1 MSSTSARR
9 ASRSMSESK
18 PSKHKNFM
26 EIKFKK
32 IRIRNFRGLVSFE
45 ANLEGRSVRISG
57 ANGLGKSSVADAITW
72 VLFGKDSRRRT
83 AFPIDPVDD
92 EGRIIHN
99 LDVSVE
105 LEMLIDRQPTTLRRR
120 RQEKWVQK
128 RGMTREQLD
137 GHQTTCY
144 IDGRPLP
151 SSDFSSHVDTIV
163 KEELFRAL
171 TTPDYFPS
179 LPMDQQYR
187 LLVKIVGTR
196 TLAEI
201 AAKDEEALKV
211 VDELGQRSIDQYR
224 QGLTYDLQRTRKELE
239 TIPVRLSEVQGFI
252 EQVKAKGADGKT
264 AQRHA
269 KGIEE
274 KLRQVTQEIDSMAGV
289 VRAENARYNDQRAY
303 IQQLRQQRAAIEDRI
318 EKQNREARTL
328 HQSLVCKAKEELEAA
343 EERHTAAKT
352 MLGLHERRLK
362 DLEQQLTDFRSRWE
376 EVERLSFSWNAEEAV
391 CPTCGQPLPQD
402 QADQK
407 RVEAEMR
414 FNERKMKQQDA
425 LDEEGKKLAASKQR
439 LQDLSAAAREEMAT
453 AERLMPEARERLSKA
468 EAEPIEQA
476 DYHDA
481 SDWQRLSS
489 EIDQRMK
496 ELEQTTQA
504 QEPPQ
509 LAALRTEEEGYRKEL
524 RLLQQTI
531 DRSKQIDEYI
541 RREKELQKQRT
552 TLSGDIA
559 RMQTRLEA
567 AERLQ
572 LMEANDLQKRVND
585 LFPSVRFRLSRELLN
600 GREVGHC
607 ELSVDGVPYS
617 GLSTSERINAGLEL
631 INALARHYNIVAP
644 IVIDNAEAVNKVAP
658 TLGQQILLEVSPAKK
673 LNVEQITPS
682 SLFE

>member
-1 MSSTSARR
+1 
-9 ASRSMSESK
+9 
-18 PSKHKNFM
+18 M

-32 IRIRNFRGLVSFE
+32 IRIRNFRGLVSFD

-92 EGRIIHN
+92 AGRIIHN

-105 LEMLIDRQPTTLRRR
+105 LEMLIDGQPTTLRRR

-128 RGMTREQLD
+128 RGMTTEQLD

-201 AAKDEEALKV
+201 AAKDEEALNV
-211 VDELGQRSIDQYR
+211 VDELGQRSLDQYR
-224 QGLTYDLQRTRKELE
+224 QGLAYDLQRTRKELE
-239 TIPVRLSEVQGFI
+239 LIPVRLSEVQGFI

-328 HQSLVCKAKEELEAA
+328 HQSLVCKAKEELEAT

-362 DLEQQLTDFRSRWE
+362 DLEQQLEDFRSRWE

-414 FNERKMKQQDA
+414 FNERKMQQQDA

-481 SDWQRLSS
+481 ADWQRLSS

-509 LAALRTEEEGYRKEL
+509 LAALRTEEQAYRKEL
-524 RLLQQTI
+524 RLLEQTI
-531 DRSKQIDEYI
+531 DRSKQIDEYV

-572 LMEANDLQKRVND
+572 LMEANDLQQRVNE

-673 LNVEQITPS
+673 LNVEQIAPS

>member
-1 MSSTSARR
+1 MRLKA
-9 ASRSMSESK
+9 ASWV
-18 PSKHKNFM
+18 
-26 EIKFKK
+26 KFKK
-32 IRIRNFRGLVSFE
+32 IRIRNFRGLVSFDT
-45 ANLEGRSVRISG
+45 NLEGRSVRISG

-92 EGRIIHN
+92 AGRIIHN

-105 LEMLIDRQPTTLRRR
+105 LEMLIDGQPTTLRRR

-128 RGMTREQLD
+128 RGMTTEQLD

-211 VDELGQRSIDQYR
+211 VDELGQRSLDQYR
-224 QGLTYDLQRTRKELE
+224 QGLAYDLQRTRKEQEL
-239 TIPVRLSEVQGFI
+239 IPVRLSEVQGFI

-328 HQSLVCKAKEELEAA
+328 HQSLVCKAKEELEAT

-362 DLEQQLTDFRSRWE
+362 DLEQQLEDFRSRWE
-376 EVERLSFSWNAEEAV
+376 EVERQQFSWNAEEAV

-402 QADQK
+402 QAEQK

-414 FNERKMKQQDA
+414 FNERKMRQQDA

-439 LQDLSAAAREEMAT
+439 LQDLSAAARQEMYET
-453 AERLMPEARERLSKA
+453 ERLTPEARERLSKA

-481 SDWQRLSS
+481 SDWQRLTA
-489 EIDQRMK
+489 EIDQRVK

-509 LAALRTEEEGYRKEL
+509 LAALRTEEQGYRKEL
-524 RLLQQTI
+524 RLLEQTI
-531 DRSKQIDEYI
+531 DRSKQIDEYV

-572 LMEANDLQKRVND
+572 LMEANDLQKRVNE

-607 ELSVDGVPYS
+607 ELSVEGVPYS

>member
-1 MSSTSARR
+1 
-9 ASRSMSESK
+9 
-18 PSKHKNFM
+18 M

-105 LEMLIDRQPTTLRRR
+105 LEMLIDGQPTTLRRR

-196 TLAEI
+196 SLAEI

-211 VDELGQRSIDQYR
+211 VDELGQRSLDQYR
-224 QGLTYDLQRTRKELE
+224 QGLSYDLQRTRKELE
-239 TIPVRLSEVQGFI
+239 LIPVRLSEVQGFI

-289 VRAENARYNDQRAY
+289 VRAENARHNDQRAY
-303 IQQLRQQRAAIEDRI
+303 IQQLRQQRDAIEDRI

-328 HQSLVCKAKEELEAA
+328 HQSLVCKAKEELEAT

-352 MLGLHERRLK
+352 LLGLHERRLK

-481 SDWQRLSS
+481 SDWQRLTA
-489 EIDQRMK
+489 EIDQRVK

-509 LAALRTEEEGYRKEL
+509 LAALRTEEQAYRKEL
-524 RLLQQTI
+524 RLLEQTI
-531 DRSKQIDEYI
+531 DRSKQIDEYV

>member
-1 MSSTSARR
+1 
-9 ASRSMSESK
+9 
-18 PSKHKNFM
+18 M

-32 IRIRNFRGLVSFE
+32 IRIRNFRGLVSFD

-105 LEMLIDRQPTTLRRR
+105 LEMLIDGQPTTLRRR

-128 RGMTREQLD
+128 RGMTTEQLD

-211 VDELGQRSIDQYR
+211 VDELGQRSLDQYR
-224 QGLTYDLQRTRKELE
+224 QGLAYDLQRTRKEQEL
-239 TIPVRLSEVQGFI
+239 IPVRLSEVQGFI

-318 EKQNREARTL
+318 EKQNRETRTL
-328 HQSLVCKAKEELEAA
+328 HQSLVCKAKEELEAT

-362 DLEQQLTDFRSRWE
+362 DLEQQLEDFRRRWE

-407 RVEAEMR
+407 RVEAEMC
-414 FNERKMKQQDA
+414 FNERKMQQQDA

-453 AERLMPEARERLSKA
+453 AERLMPEARQRLSKA

-481 SDWQRLSS
+481 ADWQRLSG

-509 LAALRTEEEGYRKEL
+509 LAALRTEEQAYRKEL
-524 RLLQQTI
+524 RLLEQTI
-531 DRSKQIDEYI
+531 DRSKQIDEYV

-572 LMEANDLQKRVND
+572 LMEANDLQKRVNE

-673 LNVEQITPS
+673 LNVEQIAPS

>member
-1 MSSTSARR
+1 
-9 ASRSMSESK
+9 
-18 PSKHKNFM
+18 M

-45 ANLEGRSVRISG
+45 ANLDGRSVRISG

-83 AFPIDPVDD
+83 AFPIDPVDED
-92 EGRIIHN
+92 GKVIHN

-105 LEMLIDRQPTTLRRR
+105 LEMLIDGQSTTLRRR

-128 RGMTREQLD
+128 RGMATEQLD

-151 SSDFSSHVDTIV
+151 ASDFSSHVDTIV

-201 AAKDEEALKV
+201 AAKDEEALRV
-211 VDELGQRSIDQYR
+211 VDELGQRTIDQYR
-224 QGLTYDLQRTRKELE
+224 QAVSYDLQRTRKELE
-239 TIPVRLSEVQGFI
+239 IIPVRLSEVQGFI
-252 EQVKAKGADGKT
+252 EQVKAKGADHVT
-264 AQRHA
+264 ARKQA
-269 KGIEE
+269 KEVERKID
-274 KLRQVTQEIDSMAGV
+274 QTTQEIDSLAGV
-289 VRAENARYNDQRAY
+289 VRAENARYNEQRAH
-303 IQQLRQQRAAIEDRI
+303 IQQLRQQLAAVEDRV
-318 EKQNREARTL
+318 EKANREARTL
-328 HQSLVCKAKEELEAA
+328 HHSLVSKAKEDVEVL
-343 EERHTAAKT
+343 EERHTAAAT
-352 MLGLHERRLK
+352 LLSCHERNQK
-362 DLEQQLTDFRSRWE
+362 NLEKQLEDFRRRWE
-376 EVERLSFSWNAEEAV
+376 ETERLTFSWPVEESI
-391 CPTCGQPLPQD
+391 CPTCGQPLPQE
-402 QADQK
+402 QADKK
-407 RVEAEMR
+407 RAEAEVR
-414 FNERKMKQQDA
+414 FNERKMQQQDA
-425 LDEEGKKLAASKQR
+425 LDQESERLAKAKKRLEDQTTAARQEIADTERMLPEARQR
-439 LQDLSAAAREEMAT
+439 LQE
-453 AERLMPEARERLSKA
+453 A
-468 EAEPIEQA
+468 EAETVQQA
-476 DYHDA
+476 DFHDYP
-481 SDWQRLSS
+481 DWQRLDK
-489 EIDQRMK
+489 EIAQRLQA
-496 ELEQTTQA
+496 LEQMGQA
-504 QEPPQ
+504 QEPEELPR
-509 LAALRTEEEGYRKEL
+509 LREEEKRYRQQL
-524 RLLQQTI
+524 RVLQETI
-531 DRSKQIDEYI
+531 DRGNQLREYEL
-541 RREKELQKQRT
+541 RQQELQGQRT
-552 TLSGDIA
+552 TLSGEVA

-673 LNVEQITPS
+673 LSVEQTTPS

>member
-1 MSSTSARR
+1 
-9 ASRSMSESK
+9 
-18 PSKHKNFM
+18 M

-32 IRIRNFRGLVSFE
+32 IRIRNFRGLVSFD

-92 EGRIIHN
+92 AGRIIHN

-105 LEMLIDRQPTTLRRR
+105 LEMLIDGQPTTLRRR

-196 TLAEI
+196 TLTEI
-201 AAKDEEALKV
+201 AAKDEEAMKV

-224 QGLTYDLQRTRKELE
+224 QGLAYDLQRTRKELE

-269 KGIEE
+269 KAIEE

-328 HQSLVCKAKEELEAA
+328 HQSLVCKAKEELEAT

-481 SDWQRLSS
+481 SDWQRLTA

-509 LAALRTEEEGYRKEL
+509 LAALRTEEQAYRKEL
-524 RLLQQTI
+524 RLLEQTI
-531 DRSKQIDEYI
+531 DRSKQIDEYV
-541 RREKELQKQRT
+541 RREKELQKWRT

-572 LMEANDLQKRVND
+572 LMEANDLQQRVNE

-673 LNVEQITPS
+673 LNVEQIAPS

>member
-1 MSSTSARR
+1 
-9 ASRSMSESK
+9 
-18 PSKHKNFM
+18 M

-32 IRIRNFRGLVSFE
+32 IRIRNFRGLVNFE

-105 LEMLIDRQPTTLRRR
+105 LELLIDGQPTTLRRR
-120 RQEKWVQK
+120 RSEKWVQK
-128 RGMTREQLD
+128 RGMTTEQLD

-211 VDELGQRSIDQYR
+211 VDELGQRSLDQYR

-239 TIPVRLSEVQGFI
+239 LIPVRLSEVQGFI

-328 HQSLVCKAKEELEAA
+328 HQSLVCKAKEELEAT

-362 DLEQQLTDFRSRWE
+362 DLEQQLVDFRRRWE
-376 EVERLSFSWNAEEAV
+376 EVERQQFSWNAEEAV

-402 QADQK
+402 QAEQK

-414 FNERKMKQQDA
+414 FNERKMRQQDA

-509 LAALRTEEEGYRKEL
+509 LAALRTEEQAYRKEL
-524 RLLQQTI
+524 RLLEQTI
-531 DRSKQIDEYI
+531 DRSKQIDGYI
-541 RREKELQKQRT
+541 RREKELQTQRT
-552 TLSGDIA
+552 ALSGDIA

-673 LNVEQITPS
+673 LDVEQITPS

>member
-1 MSSTSARR
+1 
-9 ASRSMSESK
+9 
-18 PSKHKNFM
+18 M

-32 IRIRNFRGLVSFE
+32 IRIRNFRGLVSFD

-92 EGRIIHN
+92 AGRIIHN

-105 LEMLIDRQPTTLRRR
+105 LEMLIDGQPTTLRRR

-128 RGMTREQLD
+128 RGMTTEQLD

-201 AAKDEEALKV
+201 AAKDEEAQNV
-211 VDELGQRSIDQYR
+211 VDELGQRSLDQYR
-224 QGLTYDLQRTRKELE
+224 QGLSYDLQRTRKEQEL
-239 TIPVRLSEVQGFI
+239 IPVRLSEVQGFI

-328 HQSLVCKAKEELEAA
+328 HQSLVCKAKEELEAT
-343 EERHTAAKT
+343 EERHTAAQT

-362 DLEQQLTDFRSRWE
+362 DLEQQLVDFRRRWE

-414 FNERKMKQQDA
+414 FNERKMRQQDA

-468 EAEPIEQA
+468 EAEPIAQA

-481 SDWQRLSS
+481 ADWKRLTA
-489 EIDQRMK
+489 EIDQRVK

-524 RLLQQTI
+524 RLLEQTI
-531 DRSKQIDEYI
+531 DRSKQIDEYV

-552 TLSGDIA
+552 TLSGNIA

-572 LMEANDLQKRVND
+572 LMEANDLQKRVNE

-673 LNVEQITPS
+673 LSVEQTAPS

>member
-1 MSSTSARR
+1 
-9 ASRSMSESK
+9 
-18 PSKHKNFM
+18 M

-105 LEMLIDRQPTTLRRR
+105 LEMLIDGQPTTLRRR

-128 RGMTREQLD
+128 RSMTREQLD

-196 TLAEI
+196 SMAEI

-211 VDELGQRSIDQYR
+211 VDELGQRSLDQYR
-224 QGLTYDLQRTRKELE
+224 QGLSYDLQRTRKELE
-239 TIPVRLSEVQGFI
+239 LIPVRLSEVQGFI

-289 VRAENARYNDQRAY
+289 VRAENARHNDQRAY
-303 IQQLRQQRAAIEDRI
+303 IQQLRQQRDAIEDRI

-328 HQSLVCKAKEELEAA
+328 HQSLVCKAKEELEAT

-362 DLEQQLTDFRSRWE
+362 DLEQQLIDFRRRWE

-414 FNERKMKQQDA
+414 FNERKMQQQDA
-425 LDEEGKKLAASKQR
+425 LDEEAKKLAASKQR
-439 LQDLSAAAREEMAT
+439 LQDLSAAAREEMYET
-453 AERLMPEARERLSKA
+453 ERLTPEARERLSKA

-481 SDWQRLSS
+481 SDWQRLTA
-489 EIDQRMK
+489 EIDQRVK

-509 LAALRTEEEGYRKEL
+509 LAALRTEEQAYRKEL
-524 RLLQQTI
+524 RLLEQTI
-531 DRSKQIDEYI
+531 DRSKQIDEYV

-572 LMEANDLQKRVND
+572 LMEANDLQKRVNE

-631 INALARHYNIVAP
+631 INAIAHHYNIVAP

-673 LNVEQITPS
+673 LSVEQITPS

>member
-1 MSSTSARR
+1 
-9 ASRSMSESK
+9 
-18 PSKHKNFM
+18 M

-92 EGRIIHN
+92 AGRIIHN

-105 LEMLIDRQPTTLRRR
+105 LEMLIDGQPTTLRRR

-128 RGMTREQLD
+128 RGMTTEQLD

-179 LPMDQQYR
+179 LPMDQQYH

-196 TLAEI
+196 TLTEI

-328 HQSLVCKAKEELEAA
+328 HQSLVCKAKEELEAT

-407 RVEAEMR
+407 RVEAEMH

-509 LAALRTEEEGYRKEL
+509 LAALRTEEQAYRKEL

-541 RREKELQKQRT
+541 RREKELQKWRT
-552 TLSGDIA
+552 TLSGDVA

-572 LMEANDLQKRVND
+572 LMEANDLQQRVND

-673 LNVEQITPS
+673 LSVEQITPS

>member
-1 MSSTSARR
+1 
-9 ASRSMSESK
+9 
-18 PSKHKNFM
+18 M

-32 IRIRNFRGLVSFE
+32 IRIRNFRGLVSFD

-92 EGRIIHN
+92 AGRIIHN

-105 LEMLIDRQPTTLRRR
+105 LEMLIDGQPTTLRRR
-120 RQEKWVQK
+120 RSEKWVQK
-128 RGMTREQLD
+128 RGMTTEQLD

-211 VDELGQRSIDQYR
+211 VDELGQRSLDQYR
-224 QGLTYDLQRTRKELE
+224 QGLSYDLQRTRKEQEL
-239 TIPVRLSEVQGFI
+239 IPVRLSEVQGFI

-328 HQSLVCKAKEELEAA
+328 HQSLVCKAKEELEAT

-362 DLEQQLTDFRSRWE
+362 DLEQQLEDFRRRWK

-402 QADQK
+402 QAEQK

-414 FNERKMKQQDA
+414 FNERKMRQQDA

-481 SDWQRLSS
+481 ADWQRLSG

-509 LAALRTEEEGYRKEL
+509 LAALRTEEQAYRKEL

-531 DRSKQIDEYI
+531 DRSKQIDEYV
-541 RREKELQKQRT
+541 RREKELQKWRT
-552 TLSGDIA
+552 TLSGDVA

-572 LMEANDLQKRVND
+572 LMEAADLQQRVNE

-673 LNVEQITPS
+673 LNVEQIAPS

>member
-1 MSSTSARR
+1 
-9 ASRSMSESK
+9 
-18 PSKHKNFM
+18 M

-92 EGRIIHN
+92 AGRIIHN

-105 LEMLIDRQPTTLRRR
+105 LEMLIDGQPTTLRRR

-328 HQSLVCKAKEELEAA
+328 HQSLVCKAKEELEAT

-362 DLEQQLTDFRSRWE
+362 DLEQQLEDFRSRWE

-402 QADQK
+402 QAEQK

-414 FNERKMKQQDA
+414 FNERKMRQQDA

-481 SDWQRLSS
+481 SDWQRLTA

-509 LAALRTEEEGYRKEL
+509 LAALRTEEQAYRKEL
-524 RLLQQTI
+524 RLLEQTI

-552 TLSGDIA
+552 TLSGEVA

-600 GREVGHC
+600 GREVAHC

-673 LNVEQITPS
+673 LSVEQITPS

>member
-1 MSSTSARR
+1 
-9 ASRSMSESK
+9 
-18 PSKHKNFM
+18 M

-32 IRIRNFRGLVSFE
+32 IRIRNFRGLVSFD

-92 EGRIIHN
+92 AGRIIHN

-105 LEMLIDRQPTTLRRR
+105 LEMLIDGQPTTLRRR

-211 VDELGQRSIDQYR
+211 VDELGQRSLDQYR
-224 QGLTYDLQRTRKELE
+224 QGLAYDLQRTRKEQEL
-239 TIPVRLSEVQGFI
+239 IPVRLSEVQGFI

-328 HQSLVCKAKEELEAA
+328 HQSLVCKAKEELEAT

-362 DLEQQLTDFRSRWE
+362 DLEQQLEDFRRRWE

-414 FNERKMKQQDA
+414 FNERKMQQQDA

-481 SDWQRLSS
+481 ADWQRLSG

-504 QEPPQ
+504 QEPPH

-524 RLLQQTI
+524 RLLEQTI

-552 TLSGDIA
+552 TLSGDVA

-572 LMEANDLQKRVND
+572 LMEANDLQQRVND

-631 INALARHYNIVAP
+631 INTLARHYNIVAP

-673 LNVEQITPS
+673 LSVEQITPS

>member
-1 MSSTSARR
+1 
-9 ASRSMSESK
+9 
-18 PSKHKNFM
+18 M

-105 LEMLIDRQPTTLRRR
+105 LELLIDGQPTTLRRR

-196 TLAEI
+196 SLAEI
-201 AAKDEEALKV
+201 AAKDEEAMKV

-224 QGLTYDLQRTRKELE
+224 QGLSYDLQRTRKELE

-328 HQSLVCKAKEELEAA
+328 HQSLVCKAKEELEAT

-481 SDWQRLSS
+481 SDWQRLTA
-489 EIDQRMK
+489 EIDQRVK

-509 LAALRTEEEGYRKEL
+509 LAALRTEEQAYRKEL

-541 RREKELQKQRT
+541 RREKELQKWRT
-552 TLSGDIA
+552 TLSGDVA

-572 LMEANDLQKRVND
+572 LMEANDLQQRVND

-673 LNVEQITPS
+673 LSVEQITPS

>member
-1 MSSTSARR
+1 
-9 ASRSMSESK
+9 
-18 PSKHKNFM
+18 M

-32 IRIRNFRGLVSFE
+32 IRIRNFRGLVSFD
-45 ANLEGRSVRISG
+45 ANLEGRPVRIAG

-92 EGRIIHN
+92 AGRIIHN

-105 LEMLIDRQPTTLRRR
+105 LEMLIDGQPTTLRRR

-128 RGMTREQLD
+128 RGMTTEQLD

-224 QGLTYDLQRTRKELE
+224 QGLSYDLQRTRKELE
-239 TIPVRLSEVQGFI
+239 LIPVRLSEVQGFI

-303 IQQLRQQRAAIEDRI
+303 IQQLRQQRTAIEDRV

-328 HQSLVCKAKEELEAA
+328 HQSLVCKAKEELEAT

-362 DLEQQLTDFRSRWE
+362 DLEQQLEDFRRRWE

-414 FNERKMKQQDA
+414 FNERKMQQQDA

-439 LQDLSAAAREEMAT
+439 LQDLSTAAREEMAT

-481 SDWQRLSS
+481 ADWQRLSS

-509 LAALRTEEEGYRKEL
+509 LAALRTEEQAYRKEL
-524 RLLQQTI
+524 RLLEQTI
-531 DRSKQIDEYI
+531 DRSKQIDGYI
-541 RREKELQKQRT
+541 RREKELQTQRT
-552 TLSGDIA
+552 ALSGEVA

-673 LNVEQITPS
+673 LSVEQITPS

>member
-1 MSSTSARR
+1 
-9 ASRSMSESK
+9 
-18 PSKHKNFM
+18 M

-32 IRIRNFRGLVSFE
+32 IRIRNFRGLVSFD

-105 LEMLIDRQPTTLRRR
+105 LEMLIDGQPTTLRRR

-303 IQQLRQQRAAIEDRI
+303 IQQLRQQRAAIEDRV

-328 HQSLVCKAKEELEAA
+328 HQSLVCKAKEEMEAT

-362 DLEQQLTDFRSRWE
+362 DLEQQLEDFRSRWE

-414 FNERKMKQQDA
+414 FNERKMQQQDA

-489 EIDQRMK
+489 EIDQRVK

-509 LAALRTEEEGYRKEL
+509 LAALRTEEQAYRKEL

-552 TLSGDIA
+552 TLSGEVA

-572 LMEANDLQKRVND
+572 LMEANDLQQRVND

-600 GREVGHC
+600 GREVAHC

-673 LNVEQITPS
+673 LSVEQITPS

>member
-1 MSSTSARR
+1 
-9 ASRSMSESK
+9 
-18 PSKHKNFM
+18 M

-32 IRIRNFRGLVSFE
+32 VKIRNFRGLVSFD

-92 EGRIIHN
+92 AGRIIHN

-105 LEMLIDRQPTTLRRR
+105 LEMLIDGQPTTLRRR

-128 RGMTREQLD
+128 RDMTTEQLD

-201 AAKDEEALKV
+201 AAKDEEAMKV
-211 VDELGQRSIDQYR
+211 VDELGQRSLDQYR
-224 QGLTYDLQRTRKELE
+224 QGLSYDLQRTRKEQEL
-239 TIPVRLSEVQGFI
+239 IPVRLSEVQGFI

-328 HQSLVCKAKEELEAA
+328 HQSLVCKAKEELEAT

-352 MLGLHERRLK
+352 MLGLHERRSK
-362 DLEQQLTDFRSRWE
+362 DLEQQLEDFRRRWE

-414 FNERKMKQQDA
+414 FNERKMQQQDA

-453 AERLMPEARERLSKA
+453 AERLMPEARQRLSKA

-481 SDWQRLSS
+481 ADWQRLSG

-509 LAALRTEEEGYRKEL
+509 LAALRTEEQAYRKEL
-524 RLLQQTI
+524 RLLEQTI
-531 DRSKQIDEYI
+531 DRSKQIDEYV

-572 LMEANDLQKRVND
+572 LMEANDLQKRVNE

-607 ELSVDGVPYS
+607 EISVGGVPYS

-644 IVIDNAEAVNKVAP
+644 IVIDNAEAVNKVAQ

-673 LNVEQITPS
+673 LSVEQTEPS

>member
-1 MSSTSARR
+1 
-9 ASRSMSESK
+9 
-18 PSKHKNFM
+18 M

-45 ANLEGRSVRISG
+45 ANFEGRSVRISG

-83 AFPIDPVDD
+83 VFPIDPVDD
-92 EGRIIHN
+92 AGRIIHN

-105 LEMLIDRQPTTLRRR
+105 LEMLIDGQPTTLRRR
-120 RQEKWVQK
+120 RQEKWAQK
-128 RGMTREQLD
+128 RGMTTEQLD

-179 LPMDQQYR
+179 LPMGQQYS

-211 VDELGQRSIDQYR
+211 LDELGQRSIDQYR
-224 QGLTYDLQRTRKELE
+224 QGLSYDLQRTRKELE
-239 TIPVRLSEVQGFI
+239 LIPVRLSEVQGFI

-328 HQSLVCKAKEELEAA
+328 HQSLVCKAKEELEAT

-362 DLEQQLTDFRSRWE
+362 DLEQQLEDFRSRWE

-402 QADQK
+402 QAEQK

-439 LQDLSAAAREEMAT
+439 LQDLSAADREEMAT

-481 SDWQRLSS
+481 SDWQRLTA
-489 EIDQRMK
+489 EIDQRVK

-524 RLLQQTI
+524 RLLEQTI
-531 DRSKQIDEYI
+531 DRSKQIDGYI
-541 RREKELQKQRT
+541 RREKELQAQRT
-552 TLSGDIA
+552 ALSGEVA

-572 LMEANDLQKRVND
+572 LMEANDLQKRVNE

-673 LNVEQITPS
+673 LNVEQIAPS

>member
-1 MSSTSARR
+1 
-9 ASRSMSESK
+9 
-18 PSKHKNFM
+18 M

-105 LEMLIDRQPTTLRRR
+105 LQMLIDGQPTTLRRR

-274 KLRQVTQEIDSMAGV
+274 ELRQVTQEIDSMAGV

-328 HQSLVCKAKEELEAA
+328 HQSLVCKAKEELEAT

-352 MLGLHERRLK
+352 LLGLHERRLK
-362 DLEQQLTDFRSRWE
+362 DLEQQLEDFRSRWE
-376 EVERLSFSWNAEEAV
+376 EVERQSFSWNAEEAV

-509 LAALRTEEEGYRKEL
+509 LAALRTEEQAYRKEL
-524 RLLQQTI
+524 RLLEQTI
-531 DRSKQIDEYI
+531 DRSKQIDGYI
-541 RREKELQKQRT
+541 RREKELQAQRT
-552 TLSGDIA
+552 ALSGEVA

-673 LNVEQITPS
+673 LSVEQTAPS

>member
-1 MSSTSARR
+1 
-9 ASRSMSESK
+9 
-18 PSKHKNFM
+18 M

-105 LEMLIDRQPTTLRRR
+105 LELLIDGQPTTLRRR

-196 TLAEI
+196 SLAEI
-201 AAKDEEALKV
+201 AAKDEEAMKV

-224 QGLTYDLQRTRKELE
+224 QGLSYDLQRTRKELE

-328 HQSLVCKAKEELEAA
+328 HQSLVCKAKEELEAT

-352 MLGLHERRLK
+352 LLGLHERRLK
-362 DLEQQLTDFRSRWE
+362 DLEQQLEDFRSRWV

-402 QADQK
+402 QAEQK

-414 FNERKMKQQDA
+414 FNERKMQQQDA

-481 SDWQRLSS
+481 ADWQRLSG

-509 LAALRTEEEGYRKEL
+509 LAALRTEEQAYRKEL

-541 RREKELQKQRT
+541 RREKELQKWRT
-552 TLSGDIA
+552 TLSGEVA

-644 IVIDNAEAVNKVAP
+644 IVIDNAKAVNKVAP

-673 LNVEQITPS
+673 LSVEQITPS

>member
-1 MSSTSARR
+1 
-9 ASRSMSESK
+9 
-18 PSKHKNFM
+18 M

-32 IRIRNFRGLVSFE
+32 IRIRNFRGLVSFD

-105 LEMLIDRQPTTLRRR
+105 LEMLIDGQPTTLRRR

-196 TLAEI
+196 SLAEI

-318 EKQNREARTL
+318 ERQNREARTL
-328 HQSLVCKAKEELEAA
+328 HQSLVCKAKEELEAT

-362 DLEQQLTDFRSRWE
+362 DLEQQLEDFRRRWE

-414 FNERKMKQQDA
+414 FNERKMRQQDA

-509 LAALRTEEEGYRKEL
+509 LAALRTEEQAYRKEL
-524 RLLQQTI
+524 RLLEQTI
-531 DRSKQIDEYI
+531 DRSKQIDEYV

-658 TLGQQILLEVSPAKK
+658 TIGQQILLEVSPAKK
-673 LNVEQITPS
+673 LSVEQTAPS

>member
-1 MSSTSARR
+1 
-9 ASRSMSESK
+9 
-18 PSKHKNFM
+18 M

-32 IRIRNFRGLVSFE
+32 IRIRNFRGLVSFD

-92 EGRIIHN
+92 AGRIIHN

-105 LEMLIDRQPTTLRRR
+105 LEMLIDGQPTTLRRR

-128 RGMTREQLD
+128 RGMTTEQLD

-211 VDELGQRSIDQYR
+211 VDELGQRSLDQYR

-239 TIPVRLSEVQGFI
+239 LIPVRLSEVQGFI

-303 IQQLRQQRAAIEDRI
+303 IQQLRQQRAAIEDRV

-328 HQSLVCKAKEELEAA
+328 HQSLVCKAKEELEAT
-343 EERHTAAKT
+343 EERHTAAQT

-376 EVERLSFSWNAEEAV
+376 EVERQSFSWNAEEAV

-414 FNERKMKQQDA
+414 FNERKMQQQDA

-481 SDWQRLSS
+481 ADWQRLSS
-489 EIDQRMK
+489 ELDQRVK

-509 LAALRTEEEGYRKEL
+509 LAALRTEEQAYRKEL
-524 RLLQQTI
+524 RLLEQTI
-531 DRSKQIDEYI
+531 DRSKQIDEYV

>member
-1 MSSTSARR
+1 
-9 ASRSMSESK
+9 
-18 PSKHKNFM
+18 M

-32 IRIRNFRGLVSFE
+32 IRIRNFRGLVSFD

-92 EGRIIHN
+92 AGRIIHN

-105 LEMLIDRQPTTLRRR
+105 LEMLIDGQPTTLRRR

-211 VDELGQRSIDQYR
+211 VDELGQRPIDQYR

-252 EQVKAKGADGKT
+252 EQAKAKGADGKT

-328 HQSLVCKAKEELEAA
+328 HQSLVCKAKEEMEAT

-481 SDWQRLSS
+481 SDWQRLTA

-509 LAALRTEEEGYRKEL
+509 LAALRTEEQAYRKEL
-524 RLLQQTI
+524 RLLEQTI

-541 RREKELQKQRT
+541 RREKELQKWRT
-552 TLSGDIA
+552 TLSGDVA

-572 LMEANDLQKRVND
+572 LLEANDLQQRVND

-644 IVIDNAEAVNKVAP
+644 IVIDNAEAVNKVAT

-673 LNVEQITPS
+673 LSVEQITPS

>member
-1 MSSTSARR
+1 
-9 ASRSMSESK
+9 
-18 PSKHKNFM
+18 M

-32 IRIRNFRGLVSFE
+32 IRIRNFRGLVSFDT
-45 ANLEGRSVRISG
+45 NLEGRSVRISG

-92 EGRIIHN
+92 AGRIIHN

-105 LEMLIDRQPTTLRRR
+105 LEMLIDGQPTTLRRR

-128 RGMTREQLD
+128 RGMTTEQLD

-201 AAKDEEALKV
+201 AAKDEEAMKV
-211 VDELGQRSIDQYR
+211 VDELGQRSLDQYR
-224 QGLTYDLQRTRKELE
+224 QGLAYDLQRTRKEQEL
-239 TIPVRLSEVQGFI
+239 IPVRLSEVQGFI

-328 HQSLVCKAKEELEAA
+328 HQSLVCKAKEELEAT

-362 DLEQQLTDFRSRWE
+362 DLEQQLEDFRRRWE

-481 SDWQRLSS
+481 ADWQRLSG

-509 LAALRTEEEGYRKEL
+509 LAALRTEEQAYRKEL
-524 RLLQQTI
+524 RLLEQTI
-531 DRSKQIDEYI
+531 DRSKQIDEYV

-567 AERLQ
+567 AARLQ
-572 LMEANDLQKRVND
+572 LMEANDLQKRVNE

-673 LNVEQITPS
+673 LNVEQIAPS

>member
-1 MSSTSARR
+1 
-9 ASRSMSESK
+9 
-18 PSKHKNFM
+18 M

-32 IRIRNFRGLVSFE
+32 VKIRNFRGLVSFD

-105 LEMLIDRQPTTLRRR
+105 LEMLIDGQPTTLRRR

-128 RGMTREQLD
+128 RGMTTEQLD

-211 VDELGQRSIDQYR
+211 VDELGQRSLDQYR

-239 TIPVRLSEVQGFI
+239 LIPVRLSEVQGFI

-303 IQQLRQQRAAIEDRI
+303 IQQLRQQRAAIEDRV
-318 EKQNREARTL
+318 EKQNRETRTL
-328 HQSLVCKAKEELEAA
+328 HQSLVCKAKEELEAT
-343 EERHTAAKT
+343 EERHTAAQT

-376 EVERLSFSWNAEEAV
+376 EVERQSFSWNAEEAV

-402 QADQK
+402 QAEQK
-407 RVEAEMR
+407 RVETEMR
-414 FNERKMKQQDA
+414 FNERKMRQQDA
-425 LDEEGKKLAASKQR
+425 LDEEGKKFAASKQR
-439 LQDLSAAAREEMAT
+439 LQDLSAAARQEMYE
-453 AERLMPEARERLSKA
+453 AERLTPEARERLSKA

-481 SDWQRLSS
+481 SDWQRLTA

-509 LAALRTEEEGYRKEL
+509 LAALRTEEQGYRKEL
-524 RLLQQTI
+524 RLLEQTI
-531 DRSKQIDEYI
+531 DRSKQIDGYV
-541 RREKELQKQRT
+541 RREKELQAQRT
-552 TLSGDIA
+552 TLSGEVA

-572 LMEANDLQKRVND
+572 LMEANDLQQRVNE

-658 TLGQQILLEVSPAKK
+658 PLGQQILLEVSPAKK

>member
-1 MSSTSARR
+1 
-9 ASRSMSESK
+9 
-18 PSKHKNFM
+18 M

-45 ANLEGRSVRISG
+45 ANLEGRSVRIAG

-92 EGRIIHN
+92 AGRIIHN

-105 LEMLIDRQPTTLRRR
+105 LEMLIDGQPTTLRRR
-120 RQEKWVQK
+120 RSEKWVQK
-128 RGMTREQLD
+128 RGMTTEQLD

-224 QGLTYDLQRTRKELE
+224 QGLSYDLQRTRKELE

-303 IQQLRQQRAAIEDRI
+303 IQQLRQQRAAIEDRV

-328 HQSLVCKAKEELEAA
+328 HQSLVCKAKEELEAT

-509 LAALRTEEEGYRKEL
+509 LAALRTEEQAYRKEL

-531 DRSKQIDEYI
+531 DRSKQIDGYI
-541 RREKELQKQRT
+541 RREKELQTQRT
-552 TLSGDIA
+552 ALSGEVA
-559 RMQTRLEA
+559 RTQTRLEA

-572 LMEANDLQKRVND
+572 LMEANDLQQRVND

-673 LNVEQITPS
+673 LSVEHITPS

>member
-1 MSSTSARR
+1 
-9 ASRSMSESK
+9 
-18 PSKHKNFM
+18 M

-32 IRIRNFRGLVSFE
+32 IRIRNFRGLVSFD
-45 ANLEGRSVRISG
+45 ANLEGQSVRISG

-92 EGRIIHN
+92 AGRIIHN

-105 LEMLIDRQPTTLRRR
+105 LEMLIDGQPTTLRRR

-128 RGMTREQLD
+128 RGMTTEQLD

-196 TLAEI
+196 SLAEI
-201 AAKDEEALKV
+201 AAKDEEAMKV

-224 QGLTYDLQRTRKELE
+224 QGLSYDLQRTRKELE

-328 HQSLVCKAKEELEAA
+328 HQSLVCKAKEELEAT

-362 DLEQQLTDFRSRWE
+362 DLEQQLTDFRRRWE

-439 LQDLSAAAREEMAT
+439 LQDLSAAARQEMYET
-453 AERLMPEARERLSKA
+453 ERLTPEARERLSKA

-481 SDWQRLSS
+481 SDWQRLTA
-489 EIDQRMK
+489 EIDQRVK

-509 LAALRTEEEGYRKEL
+509 LAALRTEEQAYRKEL

-541 RREKELQKQRT
+541 RREKELQKWRT
-552 TLSGDIA
+552 TLSGDVA

-572 LMEANDLQKRVND
+572 LMEANDLQQRVND

-600 GREVGHC
+600 GREAGHC

-673 LNVEQITPS
+673 LSVEQITPS

>member
-1 MSSTSARR
+1 
-9 ASRSMSESK
+9 
-18 PSKHKNFM
+18 M

-105 LEMLIDRQPTTLRRR
+105 LEMLIDGQPTTLRRR

-211 VDELGQRSIDQYR
+211 VDELGQRSLDQYR
-224 QGLTYDLQRTRKELE
+224 QGLAYDLQRTRKEQEL
-239 TIPVRLSEVQGFI
+239 IPVRLSEVQGFI

-318 EKQNREARTL
+318 EKQNRETRTL
-328 HQSLVCKAKEELEAA
+328 HQSLVCKAKEELEAT

-362 DLEQQLTDFRSRWE
+362 DLEQQLEDFRRRWE

-402 QADQK
+402 QANQK

-414 FNERKMKQQDA
+414 FNERKMRQQDA

-439 LQDLSAAAREEMAT
+439 LQDLSAAARQEMYET
-453 AERLMPEARERLSKA
+453 ERLTPEARERLSKA

-481 SDWQRLSS
+481 SDWQRLTA
-489 EIDQRMK
+489 EIDQRVK

-509 LAALRTEEEGYRKEL
+509 LAALRTEEQAYRKEL
-524 RLLQQTI
+524 RLLEQTI
-531 DRSKQIDEYI
+531 DRSKQIDGYI
-541 RREKELQKQRT
+541 RREKELQAQRT
-552 TLSGDIA
+552 ALSGEVA

-572 LMEANDLQKRVND
+572 LMEANDLQQRVNE

-607 ELSVDGVPYS
+607 EISVGGVPYS
-617 GLSTSERINAGLEL
+617 GLSTSERINAGLQL
-631 INALARHYNIVAP
+631 INALARHYRIVAP
-644 IVIDNAEAVNKVAP
+644 IVIDNAEAVNQVAP

>member
-1 MSSTSARR
+1 
-9 ASRSMSESK
+9 
-18 PSKHKNFM
+18 M

-105 LEMLIDRQPTTLRRR
+105 LQMLIDGQPTTLRRR

-211 VDELGQRSIDQYR
+211 VDELGQRSLDQYR

-328 HQSLVCKAKEELEAA
+328 HQSLVCKAKEELEAT

-352 MLGLHERRLK
+352 LLGLHERRLK
-362 DLEQQLTDFRSRWE
+362 DLEQQLEDFRSRWE

-481 SDWQRLSS
+481 SDWQRLTA
-489 EIDQRMK
+489 EIDQRVK

-509 LAALRTEEEGYRKEL
+509 LAALRTEEQAYRKEL

-541 RREKELQKQRT
+541 RREKELQKWRT
-552 TLSGDIA
+552 TLSGDVA

-572 LMEANDLQKRVND
+572 LMEANDLQQRVND

-673 LNVEQITPS
+673 LSVEQITPS

>member
-1 MSSTSARR
+1 
-9 ASRSMSESK
+9 
-18 PSKHKNFM
+18 M

-92 EGRIIHN
+92 EGRIIHH

-105 LEMLIDRQPTTLRRR
+105 LEMLIDGQPTTLRRR

-128 RGMTREQLD
+128 RGMTTEQLD

-211 VDELGQRSIDQYR
+211 VDELGQRSLDQYR

-239 TIPVRLSEVQGFI
+239 LIPVRLSEVQGFI

-328 HQSLVCKAKEELEAA
+328 HQSLVCKAKEELEAT

-376 EVERLSFSWNAEEAV
+376 EVERQSFSWNAEEAV

-414 FNERKMKQQDA
+414 FNERKMRQQDA

-439 LQDLSAAAREEMAT
+439 LQDLSAAARQEMYET
-453 AERLMPEARERLSKA
+453 ERLTPEARERLSKA

-481 SDWQRLSS
+481 SDWQRLTA
-489 EIDQRMK
+489 EIDQRVK

-509 LAALRTEEEGYRKEL
+509 LAALRTEEQGYRKEL
-524 RLLQQTI
+524 RLLEQTI
-531 DRSKQIDEYI
+531 DRSKQIDGYV
-541 RREKELQKQRT
+541 RREKELQAQRT
-552 TLSGDIA
+552 TLSGEVA

-572 LMEANDLQKRVND
+572 LMEANDLQQRVNE

-607 ELSVDGVPYS
+607 EISVGGVPYS

-673 LNVEQITPS
+673 LSVEQTAPS

>member
-1 MSSTSARR
+1 
-9 ASRSMSESK
+9 
-18 PSKHKNFM
+18 M

-32 IRIRNFRGLVSFE
+32 IRIRNFRGLVSFD

-92 EGRIIHN
+92 AGRIIHN

-105 LEMLIDRQPTTLRRR
+105 LEMLIDGQPTTLRRR

-128 RGMTREQLD
+128 RGMTTEQLD

-201 AAKDEEALKV
+201 AAKDEEALNV
-211 VDELGQRSIDQYR
+211 VDELGQRSLDQYR
-224 QGLTYDLQRTRKELE
+224 QGLSYDLQRTRKELE

-328 HQSLVCKAKEELEAA
+328 HQSLVCKAKEELEAT

-362 DLEQQLTDFRSRWE
+362 DLEQQLEDFRSRWE
-376 EVERLSFSWNAEEAV
+376 EVERQSFSWNAEEAV

-509 LAALRTEEEGYRKEL
+509 LAALRTEEQAYRKEL
-524 RLLQQTI
+524 RLLEQTI

-541 RREKELQKQRT
+541 RREKELQTQRT
-552 TLSGDIA
+552 ALSGEVA

-644 IVIDNAEAVNKVAP
+644 IVIDNAESVNKVAP

-673 LNVEQITPS
+673 LSVEQITSS

>member
-1 MSSTSARR
+1 
-9 ASRSMSESK
+9 
-18 PSKHKNFM
+18 M

-105 LEMLIDRQPTTLRRR
+105 LEMLIDGQPTTLRRR

-196 TLAEI
+196 SLAEI

-211 VDELGQRSIDQYR
+211 VDELGQRSLDQYR
-224 QGLTYDLQRTRKELE
+224 QGLSYDLQRTRKELE
-239 TIPVRLSEVQGFI
+239 LIPVRLSEVQGFI

-289 VRAENARYNDQRAY
+289 VRAENARHNDQRAY
-303 IQQLRQQRAAIEDRI
+303 IQQLRQQRDAIEDRI

-328 HQSLVCKAKEELEAA
+328 HQSLVCKAKEELEAT

-362 DLEQQLTDFRSRWE
+362 DLEQQLIDFRRRWE

-414 FNERKMKQQDA
+414 FNERKMQQQDA

-481 SDWQRLSS
+481 ADWQRLSG

-509 LAALRTEEEGYRKEL
+509 LAALRTEEQAYRKEL

-531 DRSKQIDEYI
+531 DRSKQIDEYV
-541 RREKELQKQRT
+541 RREKELQKWRT
-552 TLSGDIA
+552 TLSGDVA

-585 LFPSVRFRLSRELLN
+585 LFPSVRFRLNRELLN

-673 LNVEQITPS
+673 LSVEQITPL

>member
-1 MSSTSARR
+1 
-9 ASRSMSESK
+9 
-18 PSKHKNFM
+18 M

-32 IRIRNFRGLVSFE
+32 IRIRNFRGLVNFE
-45 ANLEGRSVRISG
+45 AKLEGRSVRISG

-92 EGRIIHN
+92 AGRIIHH

-105 LEMLIDRQPTTLRRR
+105 LELLIDGQPTTLRRR
-120 RQEKWVQK
+120 RSEKWVQK
-128 RGMTREQLD
+128 RGMTTEQLD

-201 AAKDEEALKV
+201 AAKDEEAMKV
-211 VDELGQRSIDQYR
+211 VDELGQRSLDQYR
-224 QGLTYDLQRTRKELE
+224 QGLSYDLQRTRKEQEL
-239 TIPVRLSEVQGFI
+239 IPVRLSEVQGFI

-269 KGIEE
+269 KAIEE

-328 HQSLVCKAKEELEAA
+328 HQSLVCKAKEELEAL
-343 EERHTAAKT
+343 EERHTAAQT

-362 DLEQQLTDFRSRWE
+362 DLEQQLVDFRSRWE
-376 EVERLSFSWNAEEAV
+376 EVERQQFSWNAEEAV

-402 QADQK
+402 QAEQK

-414 FNERKMKQQDA
+414 FNERKMRQQDA

-439 LQDLSAAAREEMAT
+439 LQDLNAAARQEMAE
-453 AERLMPEARERLSKA
+453 AERLTPEARERLSKA
-468 EAEPIEQA
+468 EAEPIAQA

-481 SDWQRLSS
+481 ADWQRLTA
-489 EIDQRMK
+489 EIDQRVK

-524 RLLQQTI
+524 RLLEQTI
-531 DRSKQIDEYI
+531 DRSKQIDEYV
-541 RREKELQKQRT
+541 RREKELQAQRT
-552 TLSGDIA
+552 ALSSDVA
-559 RMQTRLEA
+559 RMQTSLEA

-572 LMEANDLQKRVND
+572 LMEANDLQQRVNE

-607 ELSVDGVPYS
+607 EISVGGVPYS
-617 GLSTSERINAGLEL
+617 GLSTSERINAGLQL
-631 INALARHYNIVAP
+631 INALARHYRIVAP
-644 IVIDNAEAVNKVAP
+644 IVIDNAEAVNQVAP

>member
-1 MSSTSARR
+1 
-9 ASRSMSESK
+9 
-18 PSKHKNFM
+18 M

-32 IRIRNFRGLVSFE
+32 IRIRNFRGLVSFD

-105 LEMLIDRQPTTLRRR
+105 LELLIDGQPTTLRRR

-196 TLAEI
+196 SLAEI
-201 AAKDEEALKV
+201 AAKDEEAMKV

-224 QGLTYDLQRTRKELE
+224 QGLSYDLQRTRKELE

-328 HQSLVCKAKEELEAA
+328 HQSLVCKAKEELEAT

-481 SDWQRLSS
+481 SDWQRLTA
-489 EIDQRMK
+489 EIDQRVK

-509 LAALRTEEEGYRKEL
+509 LAALRTEEQAYRKEL

-541 RREKELQKQRT
+541 RREKELQKWRT
-552 TLSGDIA
+552 TLSGDVA

-572 LMEANDLQKRVND
+572 LMEANDLQQRVND

-673 LNVEQITPS
+673 LSVEQITPS

>member
-1 MSSTSARR
+1 
-9 ASRSMSESK
+9 
-18 PSKHKNFM
+18 M

-92 EGRIIHN
+92 AGRIIHN

-105 LEMLIDRQPTTLRRR
+105 LEMLIDGQPTTLRRR

-128 RGMTREQLD
+128 RGMTTEQLD

-201 AAKDEEALKV
+201 AAKDEEAMKV
-211 VDELGQRSIDQYR
+211 VDELGQRSLDQYR
-224 QGLTYDLQRTRKELE
+224 QGLSYDLQRTRKELE
-239 TIPVRLSEVQGFI
+239 LIPVRLSEVQGFI

-328 HQSLVCKAKEELEAA
+328 HQSLVCKAKEELEAT

-352 MLGLHERRLK
+352 MLGLHERRIK
-362 DLEQQLTDFRSRWE
+362 DLEQQLEDFRRRWE

-414 FNERKMKQQDA
+414 FNERKMQQQDA

-509 LAALRTEEEGYRKEL
+509 LAALRTEEQAYRKEL
-524 RLLQQTI
+524 RLLEQTI
-531 DRSKQIDEYI
+531 DRSKQIDEYV

-572 LMEANDLQKRVND
+572 LMEANDLQKRVNE

-673 LNVEQITPS
+673 LSVEQITPS

>member
-1 MSSTSARR
+1 
-9 ASRSMSESK
+9 
-18 PSKHKNFM
+18 M

-92 EGRIIHN
+92 AGRIIHN

-105 LEMLIDRQPTTLRRR
+105 LEMLIDGQPTTLRRR

-196 TLAEI
+196 SLAEI

-224 QGLTYDLQRTRKELE
+224 QGLSYDLQRTRKELE

-328 HQSLVCKAKEELEAA
+328 HQSLVCKAKEELEAT

-362 DLEQQLTDFRSRWE
+362 DLEQQLEDFRSRWE

-391 CPTCGQPLPQD
+391 CPTCGQPQPQD

-414 FNERKMKQQDA
+414 FNERKMRQQDA

-524 RLLQQTI
+524 RLLEQTI
-531 DRSKQIDEYI
+531 DRSKQIDEYV
-541 RREKELQKQRT
+541 RREKELQKWRT
-552 TLSGDIA
+552 TLSGDVA

-585 LFPSVRFRLSRELLN
+585 LFPSVRFRLNRELLN

-673 LNVEQITPS
+673 LSVEQITPS

>member
-1 MSSTSARR
+1 
-9 ASRSMSESK
+9 
-18 PSKHKNFM
+18 M

-105 LEMLIDRQPTTLRRR
+105 LEMLIDGQPTTLRRR

-179 LPMDQQYR
+179 LPMNQQYR

-196 TLAEI
+196 TLTEI

-224 QGLTYDLQRTRKELE
+224 QGLSYDLQRTRKELE

-328 HQSLVCKAKEELEAA
+328 HQSLVCKAKEELEAT

-362 DLEQQLTDFRSRWE
+362 DLEQQLEDFRSRWE

-439 LQDLSAAAREEMAT
+439 LQDLSAAARQEMYE
-453 AERLMPEARERLSKA
+453 AERLTPEARERLSKA

-552 TLSGDIA
+552 TLSGEVA

-673 LNVEQITPS
+673 LNIEQITPS

>member
-1 MSSTSARR
+1 
-9 ASRSMSESK
+9 
-18 PSKHKNFM
+18 M

-45 ANLEGRSVRISG
+45 VNLEGRSVRISG

-105 LEMLIDRQPTTLRRR
+105 LEMLIDGQPTTLRRR

-128 RGMTREQLD
+128 RGMTTEQLD

-211 VDELGQRSIDQYR
+211 VDELGQRSLDQYR
-224 QGLTYDLQRTRKELE
+224 QGLSYDLQRTRKELE
-239 TIPVRLSEVQGFI
+239 LIPVRLSEVQGFI

-328 HQSLVCKAKEELEAA
+328 HQSLVCKAKEELEAT

-362 DLEQQLTDFRSRWE
+362 DLEQHLTDFRSRWE

-414 FNERKMKQQDA
+414 FNERKMQQQDA

-481 SDWQRLSS
+481 ADWQRLSG

-509 LAALRTEEEGYRKEL
+509 LAALRTEEQAYRKEL
-524 RLLQQTI
+524 RLLEQTI
-531 DRSKQIDEYI
+531 DRSKQIDEYV

-572 LMEANDLQKRVND
+572 LMEANDLQKRVNE

-644 IVIDNAEAVNKVAP
+644 IVIDNAEAVNKVSP

-673 LNVEQITPS
+673 LSVEQITPS